1 MIDYYRL
8 LQVRRDAS
16 TEVIAAAYKRLM
28 RDAHPDHGGDA
39 ELAKRLNAAYE
50 TLARP
55 ESRRAYDL
63 TLPPEAPHSAGVA
76 PAPNLA
82 FRLGVGIGRQLA
94 RLQRAWS
101 ETST

>member
-1 MIDYYRL
+1 VIDYYRL

-16 TEVIAAAYKRLM
+16 AEVIAAAYKRLM

-39 ELAKRLNAAYE
+39 EHAKRLNAAYE

-63 TLPPEAPHSAGVA
+63 TLPPEAPGAA
-76 PAPNLA
+76 PVPNLA
-82 FRLGVGIGRQLA
+82 FRVGVGLGRQLA
-94 RLQRAWS
+94 RLQRAWNDAS
-101 ETST
+101 A